1 MTKGYRLSF
10 LAMTVLVD
18 KYIEAV
24 NRADID
30 ALIALFAPTA
40 TLTQRDGVYRGTDQI
55 AEFYRNLWLG
65 GPSAHEIENQFADGS
80 AQIVQFKATSP
91 TGETRHAVDVFIVE
105 DGLAQSLD
113 IYYR

>member
-1 MTKGYRLSF
+1 
-10 LAMTVLVD
+10 MTVLVD

-24 NRADID
+24 NDADID
-30 ALIALFAPTA
+30 ALTALFAPTA
-40 TLTQRDGVYRGTDQI
+40 TLTQRDGVYRGTGQI
-55 AEFYRNLWLG
+55 ADFYRKLWLG
-65 GPSAHEIENQFADGS
+65 GPSAHEIENQFADGR

-105 DGLAQSLD
+105 DGLVQSLD

>member
-1 MTKGYRLSF
+1 MVSAEVWI
-10 LAMTVLVD
+10 AMSALVE

-30 ALIALFAPTA
+30 GLTALFTPTA
-40 TLTQRDGVYRGTDQI
+40 TLTQRNGVYRGIAQI
-55 AEFYRNLWLG
+55 AAFYRDLWLG
-65 GPSAHEIENQFADGS
+65 GPSAHEIENQFVDGN

-105 DGLAQSLD
+105 DGLVESLD